1 MWHTAYCRIL
11 TPVHSI
17 GPMKAQDLIG
27 ALEATGMTR
36 YQMAQE
42 STLTEATLSRISGGQ
57 PRVMSDT
64 LEKLEALCK
73 KKGIDPNNL
82 PRRRTKR

>member
-1 MWHTAYCRIL
+1 
-11 TPVHSI
+11 VHSI

-42 STLTEATLSRISGGQ
+42 STLTEATLSRILGGQ

-64 LEKLEALCK
+64 LEKLEALCRQ
-73 KKGIDPNNL
+73 KGIDPNNL